1 MPDKLP
7 ENTNPNSVE
16 KKSLPSEKTNG
27 VSYQNIVDIFSKSLF
42 SLKPPKSSKD
52 EKEDSSKKS
61 NEESINLIDLLKQNK
76 VFANLDQI
84 SKSLN
89 ETTKLLKYNNDLV
102 AKEADDAK
110 EVSGLEQETKTEED
124 DEQERQHKELLDA
137 LKKLKGGGGKEKQK
151 DSNSSNFLTMF
162 GNISKIL
169 GAVLILN
176 GIYQAIT
183 HPKQFAGIAA
193 AMALGKKAGTEG
205 IVQKGL
211 RAVKQLPPKVK
222 PTTATPK
229 PIPEVVGKPDLT
241 KAADPKP
248 DKLNQP
254 GDGNASKTI
263 NEAGEIVDNKAIQ
276 KVEQKTGEV
285 VETKVASGSIKQ
297 LAKKAIDP
305 KVIKDVLKTALT
317 PKNVIN
323 FVKTAGVGVLVELGT
338 KAVLKDGLGMT
349 GGESAKTDG
358 ANAGEVIQSGPR
370 RGMVAQQKNG
380 ALDNAAELAATAAGG
395 AAVGGP
401 VGAVGAVI
409 ASEIL
414 DKPKIV
420 DMVAQSVGINP
431 EAYGGGTENRGN
443 LYNVKQLATT
453 FTPTGAGE
461 LVSGIGQMTGLGELT
476 GLQESEESKNKK
488 SVKEYSDQ
496 AKNWAAKNT
505 PEFIKSISEDAKNT
519 LEMEKIYGADNQNSE
534 SMVKD
539 IAAKLKDY
547 VKEGIISQKQA
558 DSVSKNFSESSQKK
572 IKEAAA
578 IPKLSEVAVG
588 ASAVGSA
595 EKKPDLVAS
604 SDDGVGFKEIYGIL
618 QVIAA
623 KTGSGGGGSGVTN
636 STEIASETVGSTVN
650 NEAIFRESDSQDT
663 SRST

>member
-16 KKSLPSEKTNG
+16 KKSLPSEKTSG

-42 SLKPPKSSKD
+42 SLKSPKSSKD
-52 EKEDSSKKS
+52 EKEDSSKES
-61 NEESINLIDLLKQNK
+61 NEESINLIELLKQNK

-110 EVSGLEQETKTEED
+110 EISSSEDESFTEQQAED
-124 DEQERQHKELLDA
+124 ERQHKELIDA
-137 LKKLKGGGGKEKQK
+137 IKNIKGGGGKEKQK

-183 HPKQFAGIAA
+183 HPKEFGGMMLGRSLAKQAA
-193 AMALGKKAGTEG
+193 SQTKKIPTAKPTS
-205 IVQKGL
+205 
-211 RAVKQLPPKVK
+211 AK
-222 PTTATPK
+222 PTTVTPK
-229 PIPEVVGKPDLT
+229 PTPEVVGKPDLT

-254 GDGNASKTI
+254 GQGGGEKTL

-276 KVEQKTGEV
+276 KVEQKTAQAIEKK
-285 VETKVASGSIKQ
+285 TASGSIKEF
-297 LAKKAIDP
+297 AKKALDP
-305 KVIKDVLKTALT
+305 KAIKSVIN
-317 PKNVIN
+317 PKNIANVL
-323 FVKTAGVGVLVELGT
+323 KTAGVGVLVEVGT
-338 KAVLKDGLGMT
+338 EYGLKRGLGMT

-370 RGMVAQQKNG
+370 KGMVAQQKNG
-380 ALDNAAELAATAAGG
+380 ALDNAAELLATAAGG
-395 AAVGGP
+395 AVTGAMVAGP
-401 VGAVGAVI
+401 AGAAVGAAGSVI
-409 ASEIL
+409 MSEVM
-414 DKPKIV
+414 KPKIV
-420 DMVAQSVGINP
+420 DMVAQSVGIDP
-431 EAYGGGTENRGN
+431 EVFGGGTENRGTATN
-443 LYNVKQLATT
+443 LKELATT

-461 LVSGIGQMTGLGELT
+461 LVSGIGEMTGIS
-476 GLQESEESKNKK
+476 ESEESKNKK
-488 SVKEYSDQ
+488 SVKEYSDK
-496 AKNWAAKNT
+496 AKDWAAKNT

-604 SDDGVGFKEIYGIL
+604 SGDGVGFKEIYGIL

>member
-1 MPDKLP
+1 
-7 ENTNPNSVE
+7 
-16 KKSLPSEKTNG
+16 
-27 VSYQNIVDIFSKSLF
+27 
-42 SLKPPKSSKD
+42 
-52 EKEDSSKKS
+52 
-61 NEESINLIDLLKQNK
+61 
-76 VFANLDQI
+76 
-84 SKSLN
+84 
-89 ETTKLLKYNNDLV
+89 LV

-110 EVSGLEQETKTEED
+110 EISSSEDESFTEQEAED
-124 DEQERQHKELLDA
+124 ERQHKELIDA
-137 LKKLKGGGGKEKQK
+137 IKNIKGGGGKEKQK
-151 DSNSSNFLTMF
+151 DSNSSFPPILGTL
-162 GNISKIL
+162 SKIL

-183 HPKQFAGIAA
+183 HPKEFAGMMLGRSLAKQAA
-193 AMALGKKAGTEG
+193 SQTKKIPTAKPTS
-205 IVQKGL
+205 
-211 RAVKQLPPKVK
+211 AK
-222 PTTATPK
+222 PTTSTPK
-229 PIPEVVGKPDLT
+229 PTPEVVGKPDLT

-254 GDGNASKTI
+254 GQGGGEKTL
-263 NEAGEIVDNKAIQ
+263 NEAGEIVDNKAVQ
-276 KVEQKTGEV
+276 KVEQKTTEA
-285 VETKVASGSIKQ
+285 VEKKTASGSIKQ
-297 LAKKAIDP
+297 LAKKAVDP
-305 KVIKDVLKTALT
+305 KVLKSVLT
-317 PKNVIN
+317 PKNIANVL
-323 FVKTAGVGVLVELGT
+323 KTAGVGVVVELGT
-338 KAVLKDGLGMT
+338 EYALKQGLGMT

-370 RGMVAQQKNG
+370 KGMVAQQKNG
-380 ALDNAAELAATAAGG
+380 ALDNAAELLATAAGG
-395 AAVGGP
+395 AATGAMVAGP
-401 VGAVGAVI
+401 AGAAVGAAGSVI
-409 ASEIL
+409 MSEVM
-414 DKPKIV
+414 KPKIV
-420 DMVAQSVGINP
+420 DMVAQSVGIDP
-431 EAYGGGTENRGN
+431 EVFGGGTENRGT
-443 LYNVKQLATT
+443 LYNVEQLLTSTT
-453 FTPTGAGE
+453 ATGAGE

-505 PEFIKSISEDAKNT
+505 PEFIKSITDDALNTKN
-519 LEMEKIYGADNQNSE
+519 MEEAGYNNQDDA
-534 SMVKD
+534 VRD
-539 IAAKLKDY
+539 ISAKLKDY

-572 IKEAAA
+572 IKEAA

-604 SDDGVGFKEIYGIL
+604 TGNDVGFKEIYGIL

>member
-1 MPDKLP
+1 M
-7 ENTNPNSVE
+7 
-16 KKSLPSEKTNG
+16 
-27 VSYQNIVDIFSKSLF
+27 
-42 SLKPPKSSKD
+42 
-52 EKEDSSKKS
+52 
-61 NEESINLIDLLKQNK
+61 
-76 VFANLDQI
+76 
-84 SKSLN
+84 
-89 ETTKLLKYNNDLV
+89 V

-110 EVSGLEQETKTEED
+110 EISSSEDESFTEQEAED
-124 DEQERQHKELLDA
+124 ERQHKELIDA
-137 LKKLKGGGGKEKQK
+137 IKNIKGGGGKEKQK
-151 DSNSSNFLTMF
+151 DSNSSFPPILGTL
-162 GNISKIL
+162 SKIL

-183 HPKQFAGIAA
+183 HPKEFAGMMLGRSLAKQAA
-193 AMALGKKAGTEG
+193 SQTKKIPTAKPTS
-205 IVQKGL
+205 
-211 RAVKQLPPKVK
+211 AK
-222 PTTATPK
+222 PTTSTPK
-229 PIPEVVGKPDLT
+229 PTPEVVGKPDLT

-254 GDGNASKTI
+254 GQGGGEKTL
-263 NEAGEIVDNKAIQ
+263 NEAGEIVDNKAVQ
-276 KVEQKTGEV
+276 KVEQKTTEA
-285 VETKVASGSIKQ
+285 VEKKTASGSIKQ
-297 LAKKAIDP
+297 LAKKAVDP
-305 KVIKDVLKTALT
+305 KVLKSVLT
-317 PKNVIN
+317 PKNIANVL
-323 FVKTAGVGVLVELGT
+323 KTAGVGVVVELGT
-338 KAVLKDGLGMT
+338 EYALKQGLGMT

-370 RGMVAQQKNG
+370 KGMVAQQKNG
-380 ALDNAAELAATAAGG
+380 ALDNAAELLATAAGG
-395 AAVGGP
+395 AATGAMVAGP
-401 VGAVGAVI
+401 AGAAVGAAGSVI
-409 ASEIL
+409 MSEVM
-414 DKPKIV
+414 KPKIV
-420 DMVAQSVGINP
+420 DMVAQSVGIDP
-431 EAYGGGTENRGN
+431 EVFGGGTENRGT
-443 LYNVKQLATT
+443 LYNVEQLLTSTT
-453 FTPTGAGE
+453 ATGAGE

-505 PEFIKSISEDAKNT
+505 PEFIKSITDDALNTKN
-519 LEMEKIYGADNQNSE
+519 MEEAGYNNQDDA
-534 SMVKD
+534 VRD
-539 IAAKLKDY
+539 ISAKLKDY

-572 IKEAAA
+572 IKEAA

-604 SDDGVGFKEIYGIL
+604 TGNDVGFKEIYGIL

>member
-16 KKSLPSEKTNG
+16 KKSLPSEKTSG

-42 SLKPPKSSKD
+42 SLKLPKSSKD
-52 EKEDSSKKS
+52 EKEDLSKKS
-61 NEESINLIDLLKQNK
+61 NEESINLIELLKQNK

-110 EVSGLEQETKTEED
+110 EISSSEDESFTEQEAED
-124 DEQERQHKELLDA
+124 ERQHKELIDA
-137 LKKLKGGGGKEKQK
+137 IKNIKGGGGKEKQK
-151 DSNSSNFLTMF
+151 DSNSSFPPILGTL
-162 GNISKIL
+162 SKIL

-183 HPKQFAGIAA
+183 HPKEFAGMMLGRSLAKQAA
-193 AMALGKKAGTEG
+193 SQTKKIPTAKPTS
-205 IVQKGL
+205 
-211 RAVKQLPPKVK
+211 AK
-222 PTTATPK
+222 PTTSTPK
-229 PIPEVVGKPDLT
+229 PTPEVVGKPDLT

-254 GDGNASKTI
+254 GQGGGEKTL
-263 NEAGEIVDNKAIQ
+263 NEAGEIVDNKAVQ
-276 KVEQKTGEV
+276 KVEQKTTEA
-285 VETKVASGSIKQ
+285 VEKKTASGSIKQ
-297 LAKKAIDP
+297 LAKKAVDP
-305 KVIKDVLKTALT
+305 KVLKSVLT
-317 PKNVIN
+317 PKNIANVL
-323 FVKTAGVGVLVELGT
+323 KTAGVGVVVELGT
-338 KAVLKDGLGMT
+338 EYALKQGLGMT

-370 RGMVAQQKNG
+370 KGMVAQQKNG
-380 ALDNAAELAATAAGG
+380 ALDNAAELLATAAGG
-395 AAVGGP
+395 AATGAMVAGP
-401 VGAVGAVI
+401 AGAAVGAAGSVI
-409 ASEIL
+409 MSEVM
-414 DKPKIV
+414 KPKIV
-420 DMVAQSVGINP
+420 DMVAQSVGIDP
-431 EAYGGGTENRGN
+431 EVFGGGTENRGT
-443 LYNVKQLATT
+443 LYNVEQLLTSTT
-453 FTPTGAGE
+453 ATGAGE

-505 PEFIKSISEDAKNT
+505 PEFIKSITDDALNTKN
-519 LEMEKIYGADNQNSE
+519 MEEAGYNNQDDA
-534 SMVKD
+534 VRD
-539 IAAKLKDY
+539 ISAKLKDY

-572 IKEAAA
+572 IKEAA

-604 SDDGVGFKEIYGIL
+604 TGNDVGFKEIYGIL

>member
-16 KKSLPSEKTNG
+16 KKSLPSEKTSG

-42 SLKPPKSSKD
+42 SLKSPKNSKD
-52 EKEDSSKKS
+52 EKENSSKES

-84 SKSLN
+84 SRSLN

-110 EVSGLEQETKTEED
+110 EVSGLEQETKVEED

-137 LKKLKGGGGKEKQK
+137 LKKLKGGAGKEKQK

-183 HPKQFAGIAA
+183 HPKEFAGMMLGRSLAKQAA
-193 AMALGKKAGTEG
+193 SQTKKIPTAKPTS
-205 IVQKGL
+205 
-211 RAVKQLPPKVK
+211 AK

-229 PIPEVVGKPDLT
+229 PTPEVVGKPDLT

-254 GDGNASKTI
+254 GQGGGKKTL
-263 NEAGEIVDNKAIQ
+263 NEAGEIVDNKAVQ
-276 KVEQKTGEV
+276 KVEQKTTEA
-285 VETKVASGSIKQ
+285 VEKKTASGSIKQ
-297 LAKKAIDP
+297 LAKKAVDP
-305 KVIKDVLKTALT
+305 KVLKSVLT
-317 PKNVIN
+317 PKNIANVL
-323 FVKTAGVGVLVELGT
+323 KTAGVGVVVELGT
-338 KAVLKDGLGMT
+338 EYALKQGLGMT

-370 RGMVAQQKNG
+370 KGMVAQQKNG
-380 ALDNAAELAATAAGG
+380 ALDNAAELLATAAGG
-395 AAVGGP
+395 AATGAMVAGP
-401 VGAVGAVI
+401 AGAAVGAAGSVI
-409 ASEIL
+409 MSEVM
-414 DKPKIV
+414 KPKIV
-420 DMVAQSVGINP
+420 DMVAQSVGIDP
-431 EAYGGGTENRGN
+431 EVFGGGTENRGT
-443 LYNVKQLATT
+443 LYNVEQLLTSTT
-453 FTPTGAGE
+453 ATGAGE

-505 PEFIKSISEDAKNT
+505 PEFIKSITDDALNTKN
-519 LEMEKIYGADNQNSE
+519 MEEAGYNNQDDT
-534 SMVKD
+534 VKE
-539 IAAKLKDY
+539 ISAKLKDY

-578 IPKLSEVAVG
+578 IPKLSEVSVG

-604 SDDGVGFKEIYGIL
+604 TGDDVGFKEIYGIL

>member
-1 MPDKLP
+1 MLDKLP

-42 SLKPPKSSKD
+42 SLKSPKNSKD
-52 EKEDSSKKS
+52 EKENSSKES

-84 SKSLN
+84 SRSLN

-110 EVSGLEQETKTEED
+110 EVSGLEQETKVEED

-137 LKKLKGGGGKEKQK
+137 LKKLKGGAGKEKQK

-183 HPKQFAGIAA
+183 HPKEFGGMMLGRSLAKQAA
-193 AMALGKKAGTEG
+193 SQTKKIPTA
-205 IVQKGL
+205 
-211 RAVKQLPPKVK
+211 K

-229 PIPEVVGKPDLT
+229 PTPEVIGKPDLT

-254 GDGNASKTI
+254 GQGGGEKTL
-263 NEAGEIVDNKAIQ
+263 NEAGEIVDNKAVQ
-276 KVEQKTGEV
+276 KVEQKTTEA
-285 VETKVASGSIKQ
+285 VEKKTASGSIKQ
-297 LAKKAIDP
+297 LAKKAVDP
-305 KVIKDVLKTALT
+305 KVLKSVLT
-317 PKNVIN
+317 PKNIANVL
-323 FVKTAGVGVLVELGT
+323 KTAGVGVVVELGT
-338 KAVLKDGLGMT
+338 EYALKQGLGMT

-370 RGMVAQQKNG
+370 KGMVAQQKNG
-380 ALDNAAELAATAAGG
+380 ALDNAAELLATAAGG
-395 AAVGGP
+395 AATGAMVAGP
-401 VGAVGAVI
+401 AGAAVGAAGSVI
-409 ASEIL
+409 MSEVM
-414 DKPKIV
+414 KPKIV
-420 DMVAQSVGINP
+420 DMVAQSVGIDP
-431 EAYGGGTENRGN
+431 EVFGGGTENRGT
-443 LYNVKQLATT
+443 LYNVEQLLTSTT
-453 FTPTGAGE
+453 ATGAGE

-505 PEFIKSISEDAKNT
+505 PEFIKSITDDALNTKN
-519 LEMEKIYGADNQNSE
+519 MEEAGYNNQDDA
-534 SMVKD
+534 VRD
-539 IAAKLKDY
+539 ISAKLKDY

-604 SDDGVGFKEIYGIL
+604 TGDDVGFKEIYGIL

>member
-1 MPDKLP
+1 MLDKLP

-42 SLKPPKSSKD
+42 SLKSPKNSKD
-52 EKEDSSKKS
+52 EKENSSKES

-84 SKSLN
+84 SRSLN

-110 EVSGLEQETKTEED
+110 EVSGLEQETKVEED

-137 LKKLKGGGGKEKQK
+137 LKKLKGGAGKEKQK

-183 HPKQFAGIAA
+183 HPKEFGGMMLGRSLAKQAA
-193 AMALGKKAGTEG
+193 SQTKKIPTA
-205 IVQKGL
+205 
-211 RAVKQLPPKVK
+211 K

-229 PIPEVVGKPDLT
+229 PTPEVIGKPDLT

-254 GDGNASKTI
+254 GQGGGEKTL
-263 NEAGEIVDNKAIQ
+263 NEAGEIVDNKAVQ
-276 KVEQKTGEV
+276 KVEQKTTEA
-285 VETKVASGSIKQ
+285 VEKKTASGSIKQ
-297 LAKKAIDP
+297 LAKKAVDP
-305 KVIKDVLKTALT
+305 KVLKSVLT
-317 PKNVIN
+317 PKNIANVL
-323 FVKTAGVGVLVELGT
+323 KTAGVGVVVELGT
-338 KAVLKDGLGMT
+338 EYALKQGLGMT

-370 RGMVAQQKNG
+370 KGMVAQQKNG
-380 ALDNAAELAATAAGG
+380 ALDNAAELLATAAGG
-395 AAVGGP
+395 AATGAMVAGP
-401 VGAVGAVI
+401 AGAAVGAAGSVI
-409 ASEIL
+409 MSEVM
-414 DKPKIV
+414 KPKIV
-420 DMVAQSVGINP
+420 DMVAQSVGIDP
-431 EAYGGGTENRGN
+431 EVFGGGTENRGT
-443 LYNVKQLATT
+443 LYNVEQLLTSTT
-453 FTPTGAGE
+453 ATGAGE

-505 PEFIKSISEDAKNT
+505 PEFIKSITDDALNTKN
-519 LEMEKIYGADNQNSE
+519 MEEAGYNNQDDA
-534 SMVKD
+534 VRD
-539 IAAKLKDY
+539 ISAKLKDY

-578 IPKLSEVAVG
+578 IPKLSEVSVG

-604 SDDGVGFKEIYGIL
+604 TGDDVGFKEIYGIL

>member
-1 MPDKLP
+1 MLDKLP

-16 KKSLPSEKTNG
+16 KKSLPSEKTSG

-52 EKEDSSKKS
+52 EKEDSSKES
-61 NEESINLIDLLKQNK
+61 NEESINLIELLKQNK

-110 EVSGLEQETKTEED
+110 EVSGLEQETKVEED

-137 LKKLKGGGGKEKQK
+137 LKKLKGGVGKEKQK

-183 HPKQFAGIAA
+183 HPKEFGGMMLGRSLAKQAA
-193 AMALGKKAGTEG
+193 SQTKKIPTAKPTS
-205 IVQKGL
+205 
-211 RAVKQLPPKVK
+211 AK

-229 PIPEVVGKPDLT
+229 PTPEVVGKPDLT

-254 GDGNASKTI
+254 GQGGAEKTL
-263 NEAGEIVDNKAIQ
+263 NEAGEIVDNKAVQ
-276 KVEQKTGEV
+276 KVEQKTAQAIEKK
-285 VETKVASGSIKQ
+285 TASGSIKE
-297 LAKKAIDP
+297 LAKKAVDLKAIKATINP
-305 KVIKDVLKTALT
+305 KNVANILKTAG
-317 PKNVIN
+317 I
-323 FVKTAGVGVLVELGT
+323 GVLVEVGT
-338 KAVLKDGLGMT
+338 EYALKQGLGMT

-358 ANAGEVIQSGPR
+358 ANPGEVIKSGPR
-370 RGMVAQQKNG
+370 KGMVAPEKSG
-380 ALDNAAELAATAAGG
+380 AKDKAAELLATAAGG
-395 AAVGGP
+395 AVTGAMVAGP
-401 VGAVGAVI
+401 MGAAVGAAGSVI
-409 ASEIL
+409 MSEVM
-414 DKPKIV
+414 KPKIA

-431 EAYGGGTENRGN
+431 EAYGGGDENRGT
-443 LYNVKQLATT
+443 LYNVEQLLTSTT
-453 FTPTGAGE
+453 ATGAGE

-505 PEFIKSISEDAKNT
+505 PEFIKSISDDALNTKN
-519 LEMEKIYGADNQNSE
+519 MEEAGYNNQDDT
-534 SMVKD
+534 VKE
-539 IAAKLKDY
+539 ISAKLKDY

-572 IKEAAA
+572 IKEAA

-604 SDDGVGFKEIYGIL
+604 TGDDVGFKEIYGIL

>member
-27 VSYQNIVDIFSKSLF
+27 VSYQNIFDIFSKSLF
-42 SLKPPKSSKD
+42 SLKTPKSSKD

-61 NEESINLIDLLKQNK
+61 NEESINLIELLKQNK

-183 HPKQFAGIAA
+183 HPKEFGGMMLGRSLAKQAA
-193 AMALGKKAGTEG
+193 SQTKKIPTAKPTS
-205 IVQKGL
+205 
-211 RAVKQLPPKVK
+211 AK
-222 PTTATPK
+222 PTTVTPK
-229 PIPEVVGKPDLT
+229 PTPEVVGKPDLT

-263 NEAGEIVDNKAIQ
+263 NEAGEIVDNKAVQ
-276 KVEQKTGEV
+276 KVEQKTAEAI
-285 VETKVASGSIKQ
+285 EKKTTSGSIKEF
-297 LAKKAIDP
+297 AKKALDP
-305 KVIKDVLKTALT
+305 KAIKSVLNV
-317 PKNVIN
+317 KNIANVL
-323 FVKTAGVGVLVELGT
+323 KTAGVGVVVELGT
-338 KAVLKDGLGMT
+338 EYGLKKGLGMT

-380 ALDNAAELAATAAGG
+380 ALDNAAELLATAAGG
-395 AAVGGP
+395 AVTGAMVAGP
-401 VGAVGAVI
+401 AGAAVGAAGSVI
-409 ASEIL
+409 MSEVM
-414 DKPKIV
+414 KPKIV
-420 DMVAQSVGINP
+420 DMVAQSVGIDP
-431 EAYGGGTENRGN
+431 EAYGGGTENRGTLSN
-443 LYNVKQLATT
+443 LEQLATT

-461 LVSGIGQMTGLGELT
+461 LVSGIGEMTGIS
-476 GLQESEESKNKK
+476 ESEESKNKK
-488 SVKEYSDQ
+488 SVKEYSDK
-496 AKNWAAKNT
+496 AKDWAAKNT
-505 PEFIKSISEDAKNT
+505 PEFIKSISEDALNTKN
-519 LEMEKIYGADNQNSE
+519 MEEAGYNNQDE
-534 SMVKD
+534 AVTD

-623 KTGSGGGGSGVTN
+623 KTGSGGGGSGVNN
-636 STEIASETVGSTVN
+636 STEITSETAGSSIN

-663 SRST
+663 SPSV

>member
-1 MPDKLP
+1 MLDKLP

-16 KKSLPSEKTNG
+16 KKSLPSEKTSG

-42 SLKPPKSSKD
+42 SLKSPKSSKD
-52 EKEDSSKKS
+52 EKEDLSKKS
-61 NEESINLIDLLKQNK
+61 NEESINLIELLKQNK

-110 EVSGLEQETKTEED
+110 EISSSEDESFTEQEAED
-124 DEQERQHKELLDA
+124 ERQHKELIDA
-137 LKKLKGGGGKEKQK
+137 IKNIKGGGGKEKQK
-151 DSNSSNFLTMF
+151 DSNSSFPPILGTL
-162 GNISKIL
+162 SKIL
-169 GAVLILN
+169 SALLIVN
-176 GIYQAIT
+176 GIYQLIKN
-183 HPKQFAGIAA
+183 PIKFAGITT

-229 PIPEVVGKPDLT
+229 PTPEVVGKPDLT

-297 LAKKAIDP
+297 LAKKAVDP

-519 LEMEKIYGADNQNSE
+519 AAMEEVYGADNQNSE

-539 IAAKLKDY
+539 ISAKLKDY

-604 SDDGVGFKEIYGIL
+604 SGDGVGFKEIYGIL

>member
-1 MPDKLP
+1 MLDKLP

-16 KKSLPSEKTNG
+16 KKSLPSEKTSG

-52 EKEDSSKKS
+52 EKEDSSKES
-61 NEESINLIDLLKQNK
+61 NEESINLIELLKQNK

-110 EVSGLEQETKTEED
+110 EVSGLEQETKVEED

-137 LKKLKGGGGKEKQK
+137 LKKLKGGVGKEKQK

-183 HPKQFAGIAA
+183 HPKEFGGMMLGRSLAKQAA
-193 AMALGKKAGTEG
+193 SQTKKIPTAKPTS
-205 IVQKGL
+205 
-211 RAVKQLPPKVK
+211 AK

-229 PIPEVVGKPDLT
+229 PTPEVVGKPDLT

-254 GDGNASKTI
+254 GQGGAEKTL
-263 NEAGEIVDNKAIQ
+263 NEAGEIVDNKAVQ
-276 KVEQKTGEV
+276 KVEQKTAQAIE
-285 VETKVASGSIKQ
+285 KKSASGSIKE
-297 LAKKAIDP
+297 LAKKAVDLKAIKATINP
-305 KVIKDVLKTALT
+305 KNVANILKTAG
-317 PKNVIN
+317 I
-323 FVKTAGVGVLVELGT
+323 GVLVEVGT
-338 KAVLKDGLGMT
+338 EYALKQGLGMT

-358 ANAGEVIQSGPR
+358 ANPGEVIKSGPR
-370 RGMVAQQKNG
+370 KGMVAPEKSG
-380 ALDNAAELAATAAGG
+380 AKDKAAELLATAAGG
-395 AAVGGP
+395 AVTGAMVAGP
-401 VGAVGAVI
+401 MGAAVGAAGSVI
-409 ASEIL
+409 MSEVM
-414 DKPKIV
+414 KPKIA

-431 EAYGGGTENRGN
+431 EAYGGGDENRGT
-443 LYNVKQLATT
+443 LYNVEQLLTSTT
-453 FTPTGAGE
+453 ATGAGE

-505 PEFIKSISEDAKNT
+505 PEFIKSISDDALNTKN
-519 LEMEKIYGADNQNSE
+519 MEEAGYNNQDDT
-534 SMVKD
+534 VKE
-539 IAAKLKDY
+539 ISAKLKDY

-572 IKEAAA
+572 IKEAA

-604 SDDGVGFKEIYGIL
+604 TGDDVGFKEIYGIL

>member
-16 KKSLPSEKTNG
+16 KKSLPSEKTSA
-27 VSYQNIVDIFSKSLF
+27 VSYKNIFDIFSKSLF
-42 SLKPPKSSKD
+42 SLKTPKSSKD

-61 NEESINLIDLLKQNK
+61 NEESINLIELLKQNK

-110 EVSGLEQETKTEED
+110 EVSGLEQETKIEED

-183 HPKQFAGIAA
+183 HPKEFGGMMLGRSLAKQAA
-193 AMALGKKAGTEG
+193 SQTKKIPTAKPTS
-205 IVQKGL
+205 
-211 RAVKQLPPKVK
+211 AK
-222 PTTATPK
+222 PTTVTPK
-229 PIPEVVGKPDLT
+229 PTPEVVGKPDLT

-263 NEAGEIVDNKAIQ
+263 NEAGEIVDNKAVQ
-276 KVEQKTGEV
+276 KVEQKTAQAIEKK
-285 VETKVASGSIKQ
+285 TASGSIKEF
-297 LAKKAIDP
+297 AKKALDP
-305 KVIKDVLKTALT
+305 KAIKS
-317 PKNVIN
+317 VIN
-323 FVKTAGVGVLVELGT
+323 VKNIANVLKTAGVGVLVEVGT
-338 KAVLKDGLGMT
+338 EYGLKQGLGMT

-370 RGMVAQQKNG
+370 KGMVAQQKNG
-380 ALDNAAELAATAAGG
+380 ALDNAAELLATAAGG
-395 AAVGGP
+395 AVTGAMVAGP
-401 VGAVGAVI
+401 AGAAVGAAGSVI
-409 ASEIL
+409 MSEVM
-414 DKPKIV
+414 KPKIV
-420 DMVAQSVGINP
+420 DMVAQSVGIDP
-431 EAYGGGTENRGN
+431 EVFGGGTQNRGTATN
-443 LYNVKQLATT
+443 LKELATT

-461 LVSGIGQMTGLGELT
+461 LVSGIGEMTGIS
-476 GLQESEESKNKK
+476 ESEESKNKK

-505 PEFIKSISEDAKNT
+505 PEFIKSISDDAKNT
-519 LEMEKIYGADNQNSE
+519 AAMEEVYGADNQNSE

-539 IAAKLKDY
+539 ISAKLKDY

-572 IKEAAA
+572 IKQAA

-623 KTGSGGGGSGVTN
+623 KTGSGGGGSGVNN
-636 STEIASETVGSTVN
+636 STEITSETAGSSIN

-663 SRST
+663 SPSV